1 MSGAEQG
8 VLLAVILI
16 VGFAISQFI
25 QRRRKEVRIR
35 GGPPEL
41 HSVL

>member
-1 MSGAEQG
+1 MRIPRSLRRRDVRRRTG

-25 QRRRKEVRIR
+25 QRGRKK
-35 GGPPEL
+35 
-41 HSVL
+41 

>member
-8 VLLAVILI
+8 VLLAAILI

-25 QRRRKEVRIR
+25 QRRRRK
-35 GGPPEL
+35 
-41 HSVL
+41 